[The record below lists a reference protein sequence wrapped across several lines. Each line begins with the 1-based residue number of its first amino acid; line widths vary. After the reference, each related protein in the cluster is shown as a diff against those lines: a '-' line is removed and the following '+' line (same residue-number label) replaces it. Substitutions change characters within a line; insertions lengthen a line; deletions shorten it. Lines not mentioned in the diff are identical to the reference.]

1 MIKLI
6 PHRIMHPKTSPT
18 HRRRPLLTT
27 STIAALLA
35 GISSLDAADLTWTGS
50 VNANWNTTTQ
60 NWTGDATAFTNGDNV
75 SFTDTGLT
83 APTVAV
89 QNTVTSV
96 TNMSVS
102 NTSGTYAI
110 NLTANLTGTSLTKSG
125 AGTLAFDNTS
135 TVTFASTTLDGG
147 TLRLRQNIF
156 NGGAISV
163 TGNTTVAAFNAAT
176 TTLAGTSLTG
186 SAELTLT
193 PNGGARVNLGSTLDT
208 SGFTGTIKGTTTGQ
222 INAQG
227 SSLNLSQAKVD
238 LSGGTLFQAL
248 GGTLQTGQITADS
261 SAKLG
266 AGANAAVT
274 HQIGALNTNSS
285 IAGVIQNGGIA
296 SSGAVTTGIVSLN
309 KVGTGDLLLTGANT
323 HTGATTVDAG
333 SLLVG
338 DGASGSIASALT
350 VNAGAFYGNL
360 ASGNVT
366 TAAVT
371 IGNSTGSADA
381 SFGAGRNAIGRFAS
395 SAGLSLLSDANF
407 VFDVN
412 SFAGTTDTMT
422 FGGAITLGGVFTLND
437 LSTGAVNWN
446 VNDSFTVL
454 SGTSITGTF
463 TNLAGGSSIIVN
475 GITYEASYTG
485 NSLLLTVTNISAI
498 PEPAS
503 VALLLGVGAG
513 IVGTTLRRRSRS

>member
-18 HRRRPLLTT
+18 HRRRALLAT

-35 GISSLDAADLTWTGS
+35 GISTLDAADLTWTGA
-50 VNANWNTTTQ
+50 VNANWNTTTA
-60 NWTGDATAFTNGDNV
+60 NWTGGASAFTNGDNV

-135 TVTFASTTLDGG
+135 TVTFSSTTLNGG

-163 TGNTTVAAFNAAT
+163 TGNTTVAASTAAT

-193 PNGGARVNLGSTLDT
+193 PNGGTRVNLGSTLDT
-208 SGFTGTIKGTTTGQ
+208 SGFTGTIKGTTAGQ

-238 LSGGTLFQAL
+238 LSGGSLFQTL

-285 IAGVIQNGGIA
+285 IAGVIQNGGI
-296 SSGAVTTGIVSLN
+296 SNSGAVTTGIVSLN

-323 HTGATTVDAG
+323 HTGTTTVNAG
-333 SLLVG
+333 ALLVG
-338 DGASGSIASALT
+338 DGASGSITSALT

-366 TAAVT
+366 TGAVT
-371 IGNSTGSADA
+371 IGNGNGSADA
-381 SFGAGRNAIGRFAS
+381 AFGAGRNTIGRFAS
-395 SAGLSLLSDANF
+395 SAGLSILSDANF

-412 SFAGTTDTMT
+412 SSTKATDNVA
-422 FGGAITLGGVFTLND
+422 FGGTITLGGVFTLND
-437 LSTGAVNWN
+437 LNTNAVNWS

-454 SGTSITGTF
+454 SGASVSSTF
-463 TNLAGGSSIIVN
+463 TNLANGGSMTVN
-475 GITYEASYTG
+475 GVTYEASYSAT
-485 NSLLLTVTNISAI
+485 SLLLTVTHISAI

-503 VALLLGVGAG
+503 AALLLGIGGVGIA
-513 IVGTTLRRRSRS
+513 LRRRRV